1 VKDRAG
7 LADDIVV
14 YLKTAAAPVPSRDLA
29 ARFLAI
35 PRAPE
40 ETSHRLLAPIL
51 DGVRGVEHRA
61 DAGWVFTGR
70 AAATATREVSPAPA
84 APPGIVPRDT
94 AADASDGAGDAL
106 EERLASPFEDSP
118 EEAPDLA
125 RLDFIALA
133 ADGVG
138 PGGSGLPRSVA
149 LLPVVGGEALHPEC
163 FPAGGLD
170 EDGAWASDAVDEL
183 ASPPA
188 RGAALSVSDL
198 EAIAETIGD
207 LPVIAHRVGREVDPL
222 RRAAVTAGIEFRPC
236 VLSAARLGHL
246 LYGLKANHLPQ
257 ELAAIAG
264 VVSDGPDDCR
274 GRARLMAQLWGALLP
289 ALQAQGVETLA
300 GLLEFQETTAP
311 PIDFAPYEFT
321 ADELGLLPESP
332 GVYRFLDASGGTIY
346 IGKAKNLRA
355 RVGSYFVP
363 SARRTPKGRAILER
377 VRRLEIEMAA
387 SELEAILLEAD
398 LLLRHRPPLNRQFE
412 VSERPAPYGPRQ
424 NLVVVLRDEQ
434 ETSCTLHLLRGG
446 RYLRR
451 YSCAEDPAAPGPGW
465 GSIDAAVAG
474 AYFEATNDDAGGEM
488 DWFLLSSYL
497 RRHADAVNV
506 LDVDE
511 CSDAHDAAGRLRV
524 LFTAAR
530 AGARVLAR

>member
-1 VKDRAG
+1 VKERPG

-14 YLKTAAAPVPSRDLA
+14 FLRNAGAAVPSRDLA

-35 PRAPE
+35 PRAAE
-40 ETSHRLLAPIL
+40 ETSRRLLAPIL

-61 DAGWVFTGR
+61 EEGWVFTDR
-70 AAATATREVSPAPA
+70 SSAPPARSEPAAAAGEV
-84 APPGIVPRDT
+84 
-94 AADASDGAGDAL
+94 
-106 EERLASPFEDSP
+106 EETSP
-118 EEAPDLA
+118 ELG

-138 PGGSGLPRSVA
+138 PGGSGMPRAIA
-149 LLPVVGGEALHPEC
+149 LLPVVGGEQLHVEC

-170 EDGAWASDAVDEL
+170 EDGGWASDTLDEE
-183 ASPPA
+183 SPPPA
-188 RGAALSVSDL
+188 RGASLSPADI

-222 RRAAVTAGIEFRPC
+222 RRAAAAAGIEFRPC
-236 VLSAARLGHL
+236 VVSAARLGHL

-257 ELAAIAG
+257 ELAALAG
-264 VVSDGPDDCR
+264 ASSDGPDDCR
-274 GRARLMAQLWGALLP
+274 GRARLMANLWPFLVPVLEAH
-289 ALQAQGVETLA
+289 GVQTLA

-311 PIDFAPYEFT
+311 PVDFAPYEFT
-321 ADELGLLPESP
+321 AEELSLLPEVP
-332 GVYRFLDASGGTIY
+332 GVYRFLDADGATIY
-346 IGKAKNLRA
+346 IGKAKNLRS

-377 VRRLEIEMAA
+377 ARRLEIEMVA

-424 NLVVVLRDEQ
+424 NLVVVLRDEP
-434 ETSCTLHLLRGG
+434 ESSCTLHLLRGG

-451 YSCAEDPAAPGPGW
+451 LPCAEDPAAGGPGW
-465 GSIDAAVAG
+465 SAIDAVVRS
-474 AYFEATNDDAGGEM
+474 AYFAATADDAGGEM
-488 DWFLLSSYL
+488 DWFLLGSYL
-497 RRHADAVNV
+497 RRHVDSVNV

-511 CSDAHDAAGRLRV
+511 CADAGDAAGRLRV
-524 LFTAAR
+524 LFQAAR
-530 AGARVLAR
+530 AGAGRVHAR